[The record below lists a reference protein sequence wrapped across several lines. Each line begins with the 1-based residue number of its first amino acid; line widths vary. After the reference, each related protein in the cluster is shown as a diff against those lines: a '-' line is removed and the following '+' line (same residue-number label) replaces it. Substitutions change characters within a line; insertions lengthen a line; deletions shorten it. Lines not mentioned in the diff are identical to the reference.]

1 MTRIML
7 PKAAAAAAIALV
19 GVLSAGC
26 GSDSDGE
33 WVDGQA
39 SASPTNAPATEAPAT
54 DAPANE
60 ASAAAGAKP
69 PTKACPLVDKELL
82 PTLFKVG
89 EPKLTENKAVKGA
102 GGVTTYACDVSDAG
116 ELFLTVGVAV
126 GPVSG
131 TAEANVS
138 AALEGVDGEPVSGVG
153 EAGAFGAKDGV
164 GTVAGMKTVGGK
176 AVLVFVNGNADDKN
190 QLISVAKRAAAKV

>member
-7 PKAAAAAAIALV
+7 PKAAAAAAVALV
-19 GVLSAGC
+19 GALSAAC
-26 GSDSDGE
+26 GSETEGE
-33 WVDGQA
+33 WVGGQG
-39 SASPTNAPATEAPAT
+39 SASAPAT
-54 DAPANE
+54 DAPATE
-60 ASAAAGAKP
+60 ASPAAAAKP

-82 PTLFKVG
+82 PTLFKVDAP
-89 EPKLTENKAVKGA
+89 ELTERKAVKSA
-102 GGVTTYACDVSDAG
+102 GGATAYACDVSDAG

-131 TAEANVS
+131 TAEANVA
-138 AALEGVDGEPVSGVG
+138 AALEGARGEPVSGVG

-176 AVLVFVNGNADDKN
+176 AVLVFVNGNADDKR
-190 QLISVAKRAAAKV
+190 QLISVAKSAAANV

>member
-7 PKAAAAAAIALV
+7 PKAAAAAAVALV
-19 GVLSAGC
+19 GVLSAAC
-26 GSDSDGE
+26 GSETEGE
-33 WVDGQA
+33 WVGGQG
-39 SASPTNAPATEAPAT
+39 SASAPAT
-54 DAPANE
+54 DAPATE
-60 ASAAAGAKP
+60 ASTAAAAKP
-69 PTKACPLVDKELL
+69 PAKACPLVDKELL
-82 PTLFKVG
+82 PTLFKIG
-89 EPKLTENKAVKGA
+89 EPRLTERKAVKGA

-131 TAEANVS
+131 SAEANVS
-138 AALEGVDGEPVSGVG
+138 AALEGVRGEPVSGVG

-176 AVLVFVNGNADDKN
+176 AVLVFVNGNADDKR
-190 QLISVAKRAAAKV
+190 QLISVAKSAAANA